1 MAKRRKKTKTRKFNK
16 PNWGTAVQRDAER
29 QKQASSSYGFLRL
42 PKGVP
47 IFNVDGGSRV
57 KLDIMP
63 YVVQMEN
70 HPDRYDDEGIA
81 APGELWYKLPF
92 KIHRNIGVDND
103 AVVCPRSFGK
113 PCPICEYREKRL
125 KEGANWKDDEIKEI
139 KASQRNLY
147 VVTPRGSKEH
157 EEIPHIWEMSQFLF
171 QNLLNQEL
179 EEDEANAVFPDLEDG
194 KTLRIR
200 FDKQQLGK
208 NSFAEASRID
218 FYDRKE
224 AYDESILDDIP
235 CLDECLEVLSYKE
248 LEAKFLEIDPEDI
261 ADEDEDIIE
270 DDWEEDEDEEPVPK
284 RRKKTTK
291 KKPDPEPE
299 EDEEFEDE
307 EFEDEDQ
314 WEEEDDLEEEFE
326 DDEFLEDEEFDEL
339 EDEFDE
345 DWEDEEFE
353 EPEPEP
359 EPEPSK
365 KKKKKTVKRK
375 VKRRKK

>member
-1 MAKRRKKTKTRKFNK
+1 MAKRKKTKKRKFNK
-16 PNWGTAVQRDAER
+16 PNWGNAVQRDAER
-29 QKQASSSYGFLRL
+29 QKQAASSYGFLRL

-57 KLDIMP
+57 KIDIMP
-63 YVVQMEN
+63 YVVAMDN
-70 HPDRYDDEGIA
+70 HPDKYEDEGIA
-81 APGELWYKLPF
+81 MPGELWYKLPF
-92 KIHRNIGVDND
+92 KIHRNIGVEND

-147 VVTPRGSKEH
+147 VVIPRGSKEY

-179 EEDEANAVFPDLEDG
+179 EEDEDNAVFPDLEAG
-194 KTLRIR
+194 KTLRVR

-224 AYDESILDDIP
+224 GYDESILDEIP
-235 CLDECLEVLSYKE
+235 VLDECLEVLSYKE

-261 ADEDEDIIE
+261 ADEDEEIVDGDDWEDPEDDEPAPKRRKKSAKKKPEPEPEEEDEDE
-270 DDWEEDEDEEPVPK
+270 DDWEEDEPFEDDELL
-284 RRKKTTK
+284 
-291 KKPDPEPE
+291 D
-299 EDEEFEDE
+299 EDEEWEE
-307 EFEDEDQ
+307 EFE
-314 WEEEDDLEEEFE
+314 EEFGDLEEEF
-326 DDEFLEDEEFDEL
+326 DDEDEWEEEDEEEK
-339 EDEFDE
+339 
-345 DWEDEEFE
+345 
-353 EPEPEP
+353 EPEPP
-359 EPEPSK
+359 
-365 KKKKKTVKRK
+365 KKKKTTKRVIKRK
-375 VKRRKK
+375 KK